1 MPLIE
6 DLTFFALLF
15 LVGTFLLKL
24 YNILYSCNFYDI
36 QQSIIVLI
44 VGTIS
49 YLFIEIGLYLNL
61 DLEFNIYFWFA
72 RVMLL
77 LIWVF
82 WFAELIIYASHSV
95 SDATESFTRM
105 NKRKNERM
113 KNNLNRG
120 Y

>member
-6 DLTFFALLF
+6 DLTFFALFF

-24 YNILYSCNFYDI
+24 YNILYSCKVYDI
-36 QQSIIVLI
+36 QKSIIVLI

-61 DLEFNIYFWFA
+61 NLEFNIYFWFA
-72 RVMLL
+72 RVLL
-77 LIWVF
+77 LLVWVF
-82 WFAELIIYASHSV
+82 WFAEIMIYASQSAV
-95 SDATESFTRM
+95 EATEAFTRM

-113 KNNLNRG
+113 KNSFNRG